1 MGGLVEMSKINEI
14 LDLLQEECAEVM
26 QAVSKCRR
34 FGLEEKRTDLVQELG
49 DVTLLIG
56 LLKAH
61 GLYTDTEL
69 REAEIIKSNKLT
81 KWSTIYED

>member
-1 MGGLVEMSKINEI
+1 MSKINEI
-14 LDLLQEECAEVM
+14 LDLLQEECAEVI

-34 FGLEEKRTDLVQELG
+34 FGLDEKRTDLIQEIG

-61 GLYTDTEL
+61 GLYTDEEL
-69 REAEIIKSNKLT
+69 HNAEVIKSNKLT
-81 KWSTIYED
+81 KWSTIYEN